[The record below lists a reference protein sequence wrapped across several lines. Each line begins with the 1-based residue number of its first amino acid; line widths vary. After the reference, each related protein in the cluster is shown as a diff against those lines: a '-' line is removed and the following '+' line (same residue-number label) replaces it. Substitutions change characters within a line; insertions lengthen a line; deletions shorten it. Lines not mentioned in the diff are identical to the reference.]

1 MQEFILVVNDTAI
14 QRKLFRQLLGLQGFR
29 VMTAESKEAALAV
42 LQEEKPLL
50 IVMDVHLGE
59 MDGLELTRE
68 LRAHCW
74 AEGIPILLVSSL
86 YKHLTKTEAQTVG
99 ARDFLQ
105 LPEELVGQLASG
117 LQTEGNSERLKGNS
131 ERGESGRWEG
141 Q

>member
-42 LQEEKPLL
+42 AGAVEEKPLL

-86 YKHLTKTEAQTVG
+86 YKHLTKTEETVK
-99 ARDFLQ
+99 
-105 LPEELVGQLASG
+105 EEKADDGKA
-117 LQTEGNSERLKGNS
+117 SERMLAAFDDARRAGAATNGQS
-131 ERGESGRWEG
+131 EK
-141 Q
+141 